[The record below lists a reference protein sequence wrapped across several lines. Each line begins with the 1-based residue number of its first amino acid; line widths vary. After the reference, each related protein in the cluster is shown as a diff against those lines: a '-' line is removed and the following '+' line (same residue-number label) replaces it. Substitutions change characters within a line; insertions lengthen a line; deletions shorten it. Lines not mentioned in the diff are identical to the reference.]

1 MVLSINICYCNS
13 ELFLLCFLFR
23 RLTLYFVVLFS
34 LHKPENI
41 IFMLFFN
48 ELIIELHF
56 TFL

>member
-23 RLTLYFVVLFS
+23 RLALYFVVLFS

-41 IFMLFFN
+41 IFMLF
-48 ELIIELHF
+48 LMK
-56 TFL
+56 